1 MEVSSVT
8 KKELYNIAEQVG
20 FLEYLKAAEEFERME
35 CEKICKAFA
44 MNDRRIEVSA
54 ALNRAADMIRL
65 RSEIGDVTLPETVTP
80 KDFITYED

>member
-1 MEVSSVT
+1 MT
-8 KKELYNIAEQVG
+8 KKELYEIAEKVG
-20 FLEYLKAAEEFERME
+20 FSEYLRAAEEFERKE
-35 CEKICKAFA
+35 CEKICMSFA
-44 MNDRRIEVSA
+44 MNERRVEVAA